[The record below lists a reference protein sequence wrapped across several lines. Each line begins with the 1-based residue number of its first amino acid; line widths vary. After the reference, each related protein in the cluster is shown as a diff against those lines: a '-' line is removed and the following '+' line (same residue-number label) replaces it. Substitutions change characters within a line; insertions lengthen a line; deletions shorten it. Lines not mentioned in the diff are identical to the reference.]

1 MIAHQD
7 LYVRHIA
14 ASGVG
19 SNDNVADSQKSYVSY
34 LNSVSRL
41 LDIEVG
47 PRLLSSEEDVSE
59 VVSRLKGKAADKTI
73 SNYRSAMRQY
83 VAMVKAEGLARQ

>member
-7 LYVRHIA
+7 LYLHYIA

-19 SNDNVADSQKSYVSY
+19 SNDTVADSQKSYISY

-41 LDIEVG
+41 LGVDVS
-47 PRLLSSEEDVSE
+47 PRLLSTEEDVAE
-59 VVSRLKGKAADKTI
+59 VASQLKGKAADKSI

-83 VAMVKAEGLARQ
+83 VAMVQTEGLAG

>member
-1 MIAHQD
+1 M
-7 LYVRHIA
+7 RHIA

-19 SNDNVADSQKSYVSY
+19 GNDNVADSQKSYVSY

-41 LDIEVG
+41 LGVEVNPG
-47 PRLLSSEEDVSE
+47 LLSSEEDITK
-59 VVSRLKGKAADKTI
+59 VVSRLKGRAADKSI

-83 VAMVKAEGLARQ
+83 VSMVQSEDLGR